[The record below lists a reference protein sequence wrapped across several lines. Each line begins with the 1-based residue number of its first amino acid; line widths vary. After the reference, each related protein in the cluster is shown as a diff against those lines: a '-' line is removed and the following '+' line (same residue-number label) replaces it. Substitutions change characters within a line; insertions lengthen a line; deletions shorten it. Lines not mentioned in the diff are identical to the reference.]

1 MKPAPPV
8 MIACLAMQKR
18 RQANQA
24 PLERTPT
31 FAAMLPGEPLLL
43 LCHAFPPVP
52 GIGGRRWAKF
62 ARELARRGHPVHVL
76 RATPDPQ
83 VPPSLWSA
91 DARQAGITAYALPV
105 RYPHVLRRIPVKGL
119 ADKLRYHTWMKL
131 LPRFTGGNWFDP
143 ACLSRNDVLTL
154 AERLLREQDIRLL
167 VATGAPFSL
176 LGYAAELK
184 ERRPELRFIA
194 DLRDAWTWAPHYGGA
209 SLGPERLRREREMEA
224 RVMRVADRVI
234 TPHPH
239 VVEHLRT
246 AYPEHPEHFVC
257 IPNAIDPEEL
267 GAPATPANDGRFRMV
282 YAGSMYGAH
291 EAGAYFGEV
300 IKAFQVLRATHPEKY
315 ALAQF
320 DLWITGHD
328 TRPYREQVARAG
340 LQERIRFHAPQPA
353 REIFRQITAADLVPI
368 FIPEVNKDILG
379 TKFAEVFHARR
390 PILHVGVPGFV
401 GHTITAR
408 RLGASLRVEQLAEE
422 LPRIMAGERHI
433 SVDPG
438 ADHGEWLLSGVTDRL
453 VNEVLQWP
461 RSATAHPIAAAP
473 PAN

>member
-1 MKPAPPV
+1 MP
-8 MIACLAMQKR
+8 
-18 RQANQA
+18 
-24 PLERTPT
+24 
-31 FAAMLPGEPLLL
+31 PGEPLLL

-62 ARELARRGHPVHVL
+62 ARELARRGHPVHVV

-91 DARQAGITAYALPV
+91 DAEQAGITAYPLPV
-105 RYPHVLRRIPVKGL
+105 RYPQVLRRIPVTGL
-119 ADKLRYHTWMKL
+119 VDKLRYHAWMKL
-131 LPRFTGGNWFDP
+131 LPRLTPGNWFDP
-143 ACLSRNDVLTL
+143 ACLSRNDVLAV
-154 AERLLREQDIRLL
+154 AEKLLREQDIRLL

-209 SLGPERLRREREMEA
+209 SLGPERLRREQALEA
-224 RVMRVADRVI
+224 RVIRVADKVI

-239 VVEHLRT
+239 VVEHLRAT
-246 AYPEHPEHFVC
+246 YPEHPDRFVC

-267 GAPATPANDGRFRMV
+267 GEPATSANDGRFRLV
-282 YAGSMYGAH
+282 YAGSLYGAQ
-291 EAGAYFGEV
+291 EAEVYFGEV
-300 IKAFQVLRATHPEKY
+300 IKAFQRLRETHPEKF

-328 TRPYREQVARAG
+328 TRPYQERVLRAG

-353 REIFRQITAADLVPI
+353 REIFRQITSADLVLI
-368 FIPEVNKDILG
+368 FIPAVNKDILG

-390 PILHVGVPGFV
+390 PILHVGAPGLV
-401 GHTITAR
+401 GDTITDR
-408 RLGASLRVEQLAEE
+408 RLGASLRVEEVVSE
-422 LPRIMAGERHI
+422 LPRIMAGERRI
-433 SVDPG
+433 GVDPG
-438 ADHGEWLLSGVTDRL
+438 ADHGEWLLPGITDRL
-453 VNEVLQWP
+453 ISEVLQRP
-461 RSATAHPIAAAP
+461 RTATAHPIAAAP
-473 PAN
+473 PAS